1 MQRLNRLNLLR
12 NLNRELKLY
21 GLLLILAAIVLPGCD
36 GSPGSTPSV
45 KGKPFDGTRL
55 TFACTDGRL
64 RSLLDPMVQVWAQR
78 TGAKVE
84 LRNEPMRP
92 DDSGD
97 VGVVGFSEL
106 GGWAARGDLLAMP
119 AAFKEPGH
127 PLQWTTILD
136 VYRGD
141 AYAGWGGQTYGLPL
155 AADGHVLLYRAD
167 RFADPQV
174 KADFR
179 TRTNRILAAPTVW
192 EDFTAVATYFA
203 KRDKHPS
210 VAFTPSRTGD
220 LFFCVAACYDRQA
233 RRGSDP
239 GQADSLEFQFR
250 LDDGRP
256 RIDGIAFKEAAE
268 WLANLKAFGC
278 LTDGNLDPVAAL
290 EKGDATLAVV
300 SLADLTKHPGK
311 ADSRLGI
318 APMPG
323 SRSVLDPA
331 TGQLIFTPHNYV
343 PYFSDGFL
351 GVVRKGCKNSEAA
364 FDLLAELGG
373 PRRCEELVAAGG
385 FGPIRESQLEADR
398 LLVWLGYGFDERRS
412 KDLQE
417 ALRAYVGKAIQNPT
431 YGLRTPDAPKLQSQL
446 TGELA
451 AILEGKPAAE
461 ALGRAAESWK
471 QADAGVPRAT
481 VLEWR
486 RRAIGLN

>member
-1 MQRLNRLNLLR
+1 M
-12 NLNRELKLY
+12 NRELKLC
-21 GLLLILAAIVLPGCD
+21 GLLLILTAVLISGCD
-36 GSPGSTPSV
+36 DSSRSGPSV
-45 KGKPFDGTRL
+45 NSKPLEGTRL
-55 TFACTDGRL
+55 TFSCSNSRL
-64 RSLLDPMVQVWAQR
+64 RSLLEPMVQVWALR
-78 TGAKVE
+78 TGAIVE
-84 LRNEPMRP
+84 LRSEPMQP
-92 DDSGD
+92 DDGGD
-97 VGVVGFSEL
+97 GGVVGFEEL
-106 GGWAARGDLLAMP
+106 GGWAARGDLLPLP

-127 PLQWTTILD
+127 ALQWTTILG

-179 TRTNRILAAPTVW
+179 TQTNRLLAAPTVW
-192 EDFTAVATYFA
+192 EDFTAVAAYFA

-210 VAFTPSRTGD
+210 VAFSPSQAGD
-220 LFFCVAACYDRQA
+220 LFFRVAACYDRQV
-233 RRGSDP
+233 RRGNAP

-250 LDDGRP
+250 LDDGQP
-256 RIDGIAFKEAAE
+256 RIDGVGFQEAAE
-268 WLANLKAFGC
+268 WLANLKALGC
-278 LTDGNLDPVAAL
+278 FTDGKLDPMAAL

-300 SLADLTKHPGK
+300 SLADLMKHPGK

-318 APMPG
+318 TPLPG

-343 PYFSDGFL
+343 PYFSGGYL

-373 PRRCEELVAAGG
+373 PARSQELVAAGG

-417 ALRAYVGKAIQNPT
+417 ALRAYVGKAVENPT
-431 YGLRTPDAPKLQSQL
+431 FGLRTPDAPKLQSQMA
-446 TGELA
+446 GELSA
-451 AILEGKPAAE
+451 LLEGKPAAE
-461 ALGRAAESWK
+461 ALGQAAESWK
-471 QADAGVPRAT
+471 QADAGVPRGT

-486 RRAIGLN
+486 RRAVGLN

>member
-1 MQRLNRLNLLR
+1 
-12 NLNRELKLY
+12 
-21 GLLLILAAIVLPGCD
+21 
-36 GSPGSTPSV
+36 
-45 KGKPFDGTRL
+45 
-55 TFACTDGRL
+55 
-64 RSLLDPMVQVWAQR
+64 MVQVWAQR

-210 VAFTPSRTGD
+210 VAFTPSRAGD

-278 LTDGNLDPVAAL
+278 LTNGKLDPVAAL

-417 ALRAYVGKAIQNPT
+417 ALARVCRQGDSKPD
-431 YGLRTPDAPKLQSQL
+431 LRP
-446 TGELA
+446 
-451 AILEGKPAAE
+451 
-461 ALGRAAESWK
+461 
-471 QADAGVPRAT
+471 ADAGCPEIAVAVGGGTGGNPGREAGGGSARPRRGVVEAGRLWRSPRYGPRVASPLRGT
-481 VLEWR
+481 KLRRAR
-486 RRAIGLN
+486 RRCPPGHRKSRVKSLRSCGMIS